1 MKPFDLVDLL
11 DEINGLLAKA
21 KPGAE
26 KWRKLARAKT
36 EDNGDN
42 YRATGDRSEPG
53 RTMLTVPQVAD
64 SLNVH
69 PHSVRRWADSGLL
82 QCYRIGVRGTEGS
95 LSRIFKSSSSHP
107 AGNGS

>member
-1 MKPFDLVDLL
+1 
-11 DEINGLLAKA
+11 
-21 KPGAE
+21 
-26 KWRKLARAKT
+26 
-36 EDNGDN
+36 
-42 YRATGDRSEPG
+42 
-53 RTMLTVPQVAD
+53 MLTVTQVAN

-95 LSRIFKSSSSHP
+95 LSRIFKSSASHP

>member
-1 MKPFDLVDLL
+1 M
-11 DEINGLLAKA
+11 
-21 KPGAE
+21 PGAE
-26 KWRKLARAKT
+26 KWQKLARAKT

-42 YRATGDRSEPG
+42 YRATGDRSESG
-53 RTMLTVPQVAD
+53 GAMLTVTQVAD

-82 QCYRIGVRGTEGS
+82 QCYRIGVRGTGGS